1 MGKSAMIRAR
11 VEPDLK
17 DEVESLFAKLGL
29 TATEAINLFYR
40 QVKLRKGLPFD
51 VRIPNRTTRKAMR
64 DTDQGKNLIHVQS
77 VEDMFKKLKI

>member
-1 MGKSAMIRAR
+1 MIRAR

-51 VRIPNRTTRKAMR
+51 VRIPNRTTRKAMK
-64 DTDQGKNLIHVQS
+64 DADQGKNLIHVDS
-77 VEDMFKKLKI
+77 VEEMLRKLNI